1 VHPNSVGRPGEAAE
15 EVIKPCTASF
25 GKGSRCFAALTLNTQ
40 QGLMEKQSVTTTTLK
55 EALQK
60 ENVRH
65 FALRSSEKGQMI
77 KTASLKNWG
86 NVL

>member
-1 VHPNSVGRPGEAAE
+1 VG
-15 EVIKPCTASF
+15 K
-25 GKGSRCFAALTLNTQ
+25 
-40 QGLMEKQSVTTTTLK
+40 GLMEKQSVTTTTLK

-65 FALRSSEKGQMI
+65 LALRSSEKGQVI

-86 NVL
+86 TVL